1 MNICYHICYSVI
13 GCCGK
18 TALERNKVKINK
30 VLIDQGLFCMM
41 FAFIQQ
47 KEMCAHLHV
56 CYVTTLSVLQV
67 VVATEAEEQIISPPY
82 TMTVFEILFSYY
94 YSNFF

>member
-1 MNICYHICYSVI
+1 
-13 GCCGK
+13 
-18 TALERNKVKINK
+18 
-30 VLIDQGLFCMM
+30 
-41 FAFIQQ
+41 
-47 KEMCAHLHV
+47 MCAHIHV

-94 YSNFF
+94 YSNFFLEIIITTLLITGLWNTGRT